1 MKFTEPIKSFF
12 KKISPFY
19 IFLIAISPIL
29 ISFLIHISVL
39 IYANY
44 VKWTWFGKG
53 SAVEEPIPV
62 EIIGEG
68 QKDDRLKFQ
77 GADLMDDMDAD
88 DNMFDPVPEIEYKPV
103 IPNVEI
109 LPDSKTNDALD
120 IISVQATTM
129 KNKWVNPAPGGKPLD
144 TGNDMMAGSFA
155 KHIQSMRE
163 GGLDVVFVFDSTDS
177 MWAYLKEV
185 KLKIRN
191 LAATLRKLVPTC
203 RIGLVTYRDRKD
215 EYVTKKFPLSYSV
228 TPQQK
233 FLDGIQNAGGY
244 DIREAVAEGL
254 RVAIDEMN
262 WNKKS
267 KKFIL
272 LIGDAPP
279 YEEDVPRAV
288 EMIKRFKESMG
299 GRVSVIDIR
308 KPKEVTRYYWEHY
321 IMPTMTDPGT
331 ESFEYL
337 TDTQKVMDDFET
349 FAHVGGGESARLINE
364 EKVIRHMLLLIFG
377 TRWELYLNEFMS
389 NL

>member
-19 IFLIAISPIL
+19 ILLIAISPIL

-68 QKDDRLKFQ
+68 QKNDRLKFQ
-77 GADLMDDMDAD
+77 GADLKDDMDAD

-109 LPDSKTNDALD
+109 LPDPKTDDALD
-120 IISVQATTM
+120 IISVQAAAM
-129 KNKWVNPAPGGKPLD
+129 KNKWANPATGGKPLD
-144 TGNDMMAGSFA
+144 TGYDMMAGSFA

-215 EYVTKKFPLSYSV
+215 EYVTKKFPLSYSI

-262 WNKKS
+262 WNEKS

-279 YEEDVPRAV
+279 YEEDVPRTV

-308 KPKEVTRYYWEHY
+308 KPKEMTRYYWEHY
-321 IMPTMTDPGT
+321 IMPSMTDPGT

-337 TDTQKVMDDFET
+337 TDSQKVMDDFET